1 MRSTFTVFASAVEA
15 SIKGYATRKLRCA
28 WAINKRGWKAY
39 TTFISRQ
46 NAACSNILFFI
57 CWVDYALEGSTFSLS
72 KYDFLSCAH
81 YFQGTATQASST
93 SKAREKRPGDEVA
106 FSLLEKD
113 SAQSK
118 SRQAQV
124 ELLGWTTFL
133 VKPYFRVRASVSSAW
148 LLGLGSKL

>member
-39 TTFISRQ
+39 TTFILRQ

-81 YFQGTATQASST
+81 YFQGPATQASPT

-106 FSLLEKD
+106 FS
-113 SAQSK
+113 AY
-118 SRQAQV
+118 SRKTPLRVNRVRRRLNYWA
-124 ELLGWTTFL
+124 ELLFSSNRIFECEH
-133 VKPYFRVRASVSSAW
+133 PYQAH
-148 LLGLGSKL
+148 GY